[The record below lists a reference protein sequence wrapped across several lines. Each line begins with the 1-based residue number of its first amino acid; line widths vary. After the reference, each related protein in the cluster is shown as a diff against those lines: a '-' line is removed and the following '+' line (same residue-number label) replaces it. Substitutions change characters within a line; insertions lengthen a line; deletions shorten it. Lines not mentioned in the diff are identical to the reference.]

1 MAAAHQLSVSA
12 HWWVR
17 LAMYGML
24 GFAAVFSLARA
35 WDSERL
41 ESLRKVDAE
50 IISIAT
56 TQNVLTQRIV
66 HHVTLLGL
74 DLTPGAG
81 RPDELNAAIA
91 EAQWQANRLDDALR
105 DSDAVRLSS
114 HDGLRQAHAEWVAV
128 RAQVWERARSVGWY
142 AAQQDQAA
150 LKESVQQVMAV
161 LPQGLAATEQ
171 MRDQAQAAAT
181 DRSAAT
187 VARLRFWTWV
197 TLALLVVMA
206 VGVAEPVARAV
217 RRQYRHLSEQSQ
229 QFERLAL
236 VAERTTNWVIMT
248 DPQRRVVW
256 ANQAALR
263 GLGLTLEQ
271 ALGRTLLSFVAPQ
284 GNDMREIGLLSAEL
298 DQGLG
303 VRMQVLVQ
311 SQNGLVIWVDADY
324 QPTHDESGA
333 VTGFLVVCTDITE
346 RVNQSQKM
354 RALFDALPTGVVVR
368 NKSGEVVDC
377 NVAACEI
384 LGHPRE
390 RLVGRLALTDAKRAL
405 RDDMTAYPVA
415 ERPTM
420 RTLTTGKGLRGESMG
435 IVDGQGQL
443 RWLLVN
449 TEPQNDAQ
457 GRLEG
462 VVTCLV
468 DVTEQ
473 RLQQRLLTLA
483 IEGAGLGTWRWEVPT
498 GEMTCSDRLIT
509 MIGYTREAFPTQADA
524 WAALV
529 HPDDLPGWLAAT
541 KEHFQRSQSA
551 LRAELRVRHGNG
563 YWTWVML
570 SGAVVARDE
579 QGQVISVAGVTQDI
593 NAQKQIEEQLRQ
605 NARTDGL
612 TQMPNRAVVLERVRQ
627 AIDRSLSRPDYHFAV
642 LFMDFDRFKQVNDT
656 LGHGAGDELLRQ
668 IAQRLEQSL
677 RPRDAFTHSSD
688 FSQLA
693 ARIGGDEFVVVLD
706 DIRGDQDAE
715 LVAARLLDVLAQ
727 PYDLGSNRVNSS
739 VSIGI
744 VTSTHAAQDVEAVL
758 RDADIAMYE
767 AKRSGR
773 GRYVMFE
780 PAMHK
785 RVRDDVSL
793 ENDLRQALIN
803 RELSVVYQPLVD
815 LDDGRLVGI
824 EALVR
829 WRHPQ
834 RGMVSPVLFI
844 PVAEACGLIG
854 QIGQF
859 VLQTACAEFASLRQ
873 GLGEL
878 APPTLSVN
886 LSRAQLREESL
897 VADIGQVLRA
907 SGMEPGQLQL
917 EITESLAAQDNLVQA
932 KLRDIKALGVTL
944 ALDDFGTGYSSL
956 SCLHELP
963 IDTVKIDRAFVSV
976 AQHSAYHRVL
986 IEATILMAETLG
998 MSTVAEGIETQ
1009 DQADLMQALRCGR
1022 GQGYLFSKPLT
1033 ASELANWAKGRA
1045 AIAHDRT

>member
-1 MAAAHQLSVSA
+1 MTAAHKLSVGA
-12 HWWVR
+12 DWWVR

-24 GFAAVFSLARA
+24 GFAAVFSLIRA

-41 ESLRKVDAE
+41 ESLRSLDAE

-56 TQNVLTQRIV
+56 TQNALTERIV
-66 HHVTLLGL
+66 HHATLLVL
-74 DLTPGAG
+74 DPSAVLAQ
-81 RPDELNAAIA
+81 RDDLNAAIA
-91 EAQWQANRLDDALR
+91 EAQLQANRLDDALR
-105 DSDAVRLSS
+105 EDTAVRLSS
-114 HDGLRQAHAEWVAV
+114 HEGLREAHADWVSV
-128 RAQVWERARSVGWY
+128 RAQVWEQARAVGWY
-142 AAQQDQAA
+142 ASQRDQAG
-150 LKESVQQVMAV
+150 LKYAMQQVMTV
-161 LPQGLAATEQ
+161 LPLGLGAAE
-171 MRDQAQAAAT
+171 RLREQAQAAASE
-181 DRSAAT
+181 RSRAT
-187 VARLRFWTWV
+187 VAQLRFWTWV
-197 TLALLVVMA
+197 TLATLLVMA

-217 RRQYRHLSEQSQ
+217 RHKYRRLSEQSE

-236 VAERTTNWVIMT
+236 VAERTTNWVMMT
-248 DPQRRVVW
+248 DPRRRLTW

-263 GLGLTLEQ
+263 GLGVTLEQ
-271 ALGRTLLSFVAPQ
+271 AVGRAMVSFVAPQ
-284 GNDMREIGLLSAEL
+284 GNDLQEISLLTQEL

-324 QPTHDESGA
+324 QPSHDETGA
-333 VTGFLVVCTDITE
+333 VTGFLVVGTDITE

-354 RALFDALPTGVVVR
+354 RALFDALPTGVMVR
-368 NKSGEVVDC
+368 NEAGEVVDC
-377 NVAACEI
+377 NLAACEI

-390 RLVGRLALTDAKRAL
+390 RLLGKLALTDANRAL
-405 RDDMTAYPVA
+405 RDDLSAYPVA

-435 IVDGQGQL
+435 IVGGDAQV
-443 RWLLVN
+443 RWVIIN
-449 TEPQNDAQ
+449 TEPQIDSQ

-473 RLQQRLLTLA
+473 RLQQQLLTLA
-483 IEGAGLGTWRWEVPT
+483 IEGAGMGTWRWEVPT
-498 GEMTCSDRLIT
+498 GGMTCSDRLIA
-509 MIGYTREAFPTQADA
+509 MIGYPRDAFPTRADA

-529 HPDDLPGWLAAT
+529 HPDDLPVWMSVT
-541 KEHFQRSQSA
+541 KQHFRSDQSA
-551 LRAELRVRHGNG
+551 LRAELRVRHASG

-579 QGQVISVAGVTQDI
+579 LGQVISVAGVSQDI
-593 NAQKQIEEQLRQ
+593 NAQKRFEEQLRQ

-612 TQMPNRAVVLERVRQ
+612 TKMPNRAVVLERVRQ
-627 AIDRSLSRPDYHFAV
+627 AIDRSAAQPGYQFAV

-677 RPRDAFTHSSD
+677 RPGDAYTRSSD
-688 FSQLA
+688 LSQLA

-706 DIRGDQDAE
+706 DIRGDLDAE
-715 LVAARLLDVLAQ
+715 VVAARLLDVLAQ
-727 PYDLGSNRVNSS
+727 PYDLGANRVNSS

-744 VTSTHAAQDVEAVL
+744 VTSTHAAQDVETVL

-767 AKRSGR
+767 AKRGGR

-793 ENDLRQALIN
+793 ENDLRQALPN
-803 RELSVVYQPLVD
+803 HELFVVYQPLVD
-815 LDDGRLVGI
+815 LGDGRLAGM
-824 EALVR
+824 EALIR
-829 WRHPQ
+829 WRQPQ
-834 RGMVSPVLFI
+834 RGLVSPVTFI

-859 VLQTACAEFASLRQ
+859 VLRTACAEFASLQER
-873 GLGEL
+873 LGVL

-886 LSRAQLREESL
+886 LSRAQLREEAL
-897 VADIGQVLRA
+897 VADIGHVLRVN
-907 SGMEPGQLQL
+907 GMEPGQLQL

-1009 DQADLMQALRCGR
+1009 DQAALMKALRCGK

-1033 ASELANWAKGRA
+1033 ASELAGWIERRTEFEHGRA
-1045 AIAHDRT
+1045 

>member
-1 MAAAHQLSVSA
+1 MAAAHKLSVGA
-12 HWWVR
+12 DWWVR

-24 GFAAVFSLARA
+24 GFAAVFSLVRA

-41 ESLRKVDAE
+41 ESLRTVDAE

-56 TQNVLTQRIV
+56 TQNALTERIV
-66 HHVTLLGL
+66 HHATLLV
-74 DLTPGAG
+74 LTPLAASG
-81 RPDELNAAIA
+81 RTDELNAAIA
-91 EAQWQANRLDDALR
+91 EAQLQANRLDDALR
-105 DSDAVRLSS
+105 EDAAVRLSS
-114 HDGLRQAHAEWVAV
+114 HEGLLQAYTEWVAV
-128 RAQVWERARSVGWY
+128 RAQLWEQARSVGWY
-142 AAQQDQAA
+142 ASQ
-150 LKESVQQVMAV
+150 
-161 LPQGLAATEQ
+161 
-171 MRDQAQAAAT
+171 RDQAGLKQSMQEVTTVLPLGLASAERLREQAQVAAS
-181 DRSAAT
+181 DRSQAT

-197 TLALLVVMA
+197 TLAALLAMA

-217 RRQYRHLSEQSQ
+217 RRQYRHLSAQSH

-248 DPQRRVVW
+248 DPQRRLAW

-271 ALGRTLLSFVAPQ
+271 AVGRPMLSFVAPQ
-284 GNDMREIGLLSAEL
+284 GNDLREIGLLSAEL

-311 SQNGLVIWVDADY
+311 SQNGLVIWVDTDY
-324 QPTHDESGA
+324 QPTHDETGA

-346 RVNQSQKM
+346 RVNQGQKM
-354 RALFDALPTGVVVR
+354 RALFDALPTGVMVR
-368 NKSGEVVDC
+368 NKAGEVVDC
-377 NVAACEI
+377 NAAACEI

-390 RLVGRLALTDAKRAL
+390 RLLGRLALIDANRAL
-405 RDDMTAYPVA
+405 RDDMSAYPVA

-420 RTLTTGKGLRGESMG
+420 RTLATGKGLRGESMG

-449 TEPQNDAQ
+449 TEPQTDAQ

-473 RLQQRLLTLA
+473 RLQQQLLTLA
-483 IEGAGLGTWRWEVPT
+483 IEGAGMGTWRWEVPT
-498 GEMTCSDRLIT
+498 GEMTCSDRLIS

-524 WAALV
+524 WAALL
-529 HPDDLPGWLAAT
+529 HPDDLPGWLKAT

-551 LRAELRVRHGNG
+551 LRAELRVRHANG
-563 YWTWVML
+563 HWTWVML

-593 NAQKQIEEQLRQ
+593 NAQKQVEEQLRQ

-612 TQMPNRAVVLERVRQ
+612 TQMPNRAVVLERVRA
-627 AIDRSLSRPDYHFAV
+627 AIDRYVAQPGYHFAV

-677 RPRDAFTHSSD
+677 RPGDAYTHGSD

-706 DIRGDQDAE
+706 DIRGDLDAE

-744 VTSTHAAQDVEAVL
+744 VTSTHAAEDVEAVL

-793 ENDLRQALIN
+793 ENDLRQALSN
-803 RELSVVYQPLVD
+803 HELFVVYQPLVD
-815 LDDGRLVGI
+815 LGDGRLVGM
-824 EALVR
+824 EALIR

-834 RGMVSPVLFI
+834 RGMVSPVMFI

-917 EITESLAAQDNLVQA
+917 EITESLAAQDHLVQA

-1009 DQADLMQALRCGR
+1009 DQADLMQALRCGK

-1033 ASELANWAKGRA
+1033 ASELANWARGRA

>member
-1 MAAAHQLSVSA
+1 MRH
-12 HWWVR
+12 
-17 LAMYGML
+17 
-24 GFAAVFSLARA
+24 
-35 WDSERL
+35 
-41 ESLRKVDAE
+41 
-50 IISIAT
+50 
-56 TQNVLTQRIV
+56 
-66 HHVTLLGL
+66 
-74 DLTPGAG
+74 
-81 RPDELNAAIA
+81 
-91 EAQWQANRLDDALR
+91 AN
-105 DSDAVRLSS
+105 
-114 HDGLRQAHAEWVAV
+114 
-128 RAQVWERARSVGWY
+128 
-142 AAQQDQAA
+142 
-150 LKESVQQVMAV
+150 
-161 LPQGLAATEQ
+161 
-171 MRDQAQAAAT
+171 
-181 DRSAAT
+181 
-187 VARLRFWTWV
+187 
-197 TLALLVVMA
+197 
-206 VGVAEPVARAV
+206 
-217 RRQYRHLSEQSQ
+217 
-229 QFERLAL
+229 
-236 VAERTTNWVIMT
+236 
-248 DPQRRVVW
+248 
-256 ANQAALR
+256 
-263 GLGLTLEQ
+263 
-271 ALGRTLLSFVAPQ
+271 
-284 GNDMREIGLLSAEL
+284 
-298 DQGLG
+298 
-303 VRMQVLVQ
+303 
-311 SQNGLVIWVDADY
+311 
-324 QPTHDESGA
+324 
-333 VTGFLVVCTDITE
+333 
-346 RVNQSQKM
+346 
-354 RALFDALPTGVVVR
+354 
-368 NKSGEVVDC
+368 
-377 NVAACEI
+377 
-384 LGHPRE
+384 GH
-390 RLVGRLALTDAKRAL
+390 
-405 RDDMTAYPVA
+405 
-415 ERPTM
+415 
-420 RTLTTGKGLRGESMG
+420 
-435 IVDGQGQL
+435 
-443 RWLLVN
+443 
-449 TEPQNDAQ
+449 
-457 GRLEG
+457 
-462 VVTCLV
+462 
-468 DVTEQ
+468 
-473 RLQQRLLTLA
+473 
-483 IEGAGLGTWRWEVPT
+483 
-498 GEMTCSDRLIT
+498 
-509 MIGYTREAFPTQADA
+509 
-524 WAALV
+524 
-529 HPDDLPGWLAAT
+529 
-541 KEHFQRSQSA
+541 
-551 LRAELRVRHGNG
+551 
-563 YWTWVML
+563 WTWVML

-627 AIDRSLSRPDYHFAV
+627 AIDRSLSRPGYHFAV

-677 RPRDAFTHSSD
+677 RPGDAFTHSSD
-688 FSQLA
+688 ISQLA

-744 VTSTHAAQDVEAVL
+744 VTSTHAAEDVEAVL

-785 RVRDDVSL
+785 RVRDDVSM

-1009 DQADLMQALRCGR
+1009 DQADLMQALRCGK

-1033 ASELANWAKGRA
+1033 ASELANWARGRA
-1045 AIAHDRT
+1045 AIAHGRT